1 MKGLLKMVK
10 LISADMD
17 GTLLDSNKELSS
29 ELFPLIESLA
39 EQGVRFAAA
48 SGRQYYNLEH
58 IFEPIKD
65 KMIFIAE
72 NGSVVFENNVN
83 SFANV
88 IDRETVR
95 EIVEEIRKITG
106 ASPVICGL
114 RGAYAESDEPELL
127 ENIKMY
133 YRRYEIMDDILKTED
148 DICKIAVYDYVNAET
163 NSHIP
168 LVEAFGKQMEIAVSG
183 EHWVDLSNPGCNKG
197 TAISKIQEKYGIS
210 YEETML
216 FGDYLN
222 DYEMMK
228 TGRYSYA
235 MENAHPQ
242 LKEICNY
249 TAKSNDENGVV
260 EAIRAYF
267 K

>member
-17 GTLLDSNKELSS
+17 GTLLDSNKELSP

-39 EQGVRFAAA
+39 EQGVRFVAA

-58 IFEPIKD
+58 IFEPVKD

-72 NGSVVFENNVN
+72 NGSVVFENDMNI
-83 SFANV
+83 FASV
-88 IDRETVR
+88 IAKERVR
-95 EIVEEIRKITG
+95 EIVKAIRQIPGT
-106 ASPVICGL
+106 SPVICGL
-114 RGAYAESDEPELL
+114 KSAYAESDEPELL
-127 ENIKMY
+127 KNAEMY
-133 YRRYEIMDDILKTED
+133 YHHYDIMVDILTAED

-163 NSHIP
+163 NSHAP
-168 LVEAFGKQMEIAVSG
+168 LLEAFGGQMEIAVSG
-183 EHWVDLSNPGCNKG
+183 EHWVDISNPGCNKG
-197 TAISKIQEKYGIS
+197 TAINKIQEKYGIS

-242 LKEICNY
+242 LKEICSY

>member
-1 MKGLLKMVK
+1 MIK

-17 GTLLDSNKELSS
+17 GTLLDSNKKLSP
-29 ELFPLIESLA
+29 ELFPMIEALT
-39 EQGVRFAAA
+39 EQGIRFAAA

-58 IFEPIKD
+58 IFEPVKD

-72 NGSVVFENNVN
+72 NGSVVFERDTN
-83 SFANV
+83 SFASV
-88 IDRETVR
+88 IDRKTVW
-95 EIVEEIRKITG
+95 EIVRKIRKIEG
-106 ASPVICGL
+106 VSPVICGL
-114 RGAYAESDEPELL
+114 KGAYAESDEPELM

-133 YRRYEIMDDILKTED
+133 YHRYEIMDDILETGD

-163 NSHIP
+163 NCHAP
-168 LVEAFGKQMEIAVSG
+168 LVEAFGEQMEIAVSG
-183 EHWVDLSNPGCNKG
+183 EHWVDISNPGCNKG
-197 TAISKIQEKYGIS
+197 TAISKIQEKYGIG

-228 TGRYSYA
+228 TGKYSYA

-267 K
+267 N

>member
-1 MKGLLKMVK
+1 MVK

-17 GTLLDSNKELSS
+17 GTLLDSNKKLSP
-29 ELFPLIESLA
+29 ELFPLIEALT

-48 SGRQYYNLEH
+48 SGRQYYNLER
-58 IFEPIKD
+58 IFEPVKD

-72 NGSVVFENNVN
+72 NGSVVFENDVN

-88 IDRETVR
+88 IDRAAVR
-95 EIVEEIRKITG
+95 EIVRAVRKIPG

-114 RGAYAESDEPELL
+114 KGAYAESDEPELL

-133 YRRYEIMDDILKTED
+133 YHRYEIMEDILTTED
-148 DICKIAVYDYVNAET
+148 DICKIAVYDYENAEI
-163 NSHIP
+163 NSHVP
-168 LVEAFGKQMEIAVSG
+168 LLKAFGEQMEIAVSG

-197 TAISKIQEKYGIS
+197 TAINEIQEKYGIS

-228 TGRYSYA
+228 TGKYSYA

-249 TAKSNDENGVV
+249 MAKSNDENGVV

-267 K
+267 N